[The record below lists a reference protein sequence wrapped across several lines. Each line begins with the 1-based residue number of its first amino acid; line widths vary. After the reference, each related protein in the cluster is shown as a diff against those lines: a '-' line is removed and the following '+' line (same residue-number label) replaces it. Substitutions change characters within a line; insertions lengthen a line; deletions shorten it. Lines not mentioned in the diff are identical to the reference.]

1 MNSCIYNGEVT
12 HKRFKPVKHFLKY
25 KTFSLL
31 IDLDEIN
38 ELDRSISIFSHNKFN
53 IFSFYDKDHGERDGS
68 DLKEW
73 VLKNVSKFNIKGGI
87 NKVKILCYPRIFG
100 YVFNPLSIFFIY
112 NKIGEPIAI
121 FYEVKNTFGE
131 QHTYIFEIKHPN
143 TQIKNDCKKKFFVS
157 PFMDL
162 QSEYFFKVLLPNEK
176 LSVIID
182 QRDKEGKLLFAS
194 QDGNRH
200 DLTLK
205 NLLIC
210 YLKHPLMSFKVISAI
225 HFEALKLWIKGVK
238 LIKKNIKIK
247 NNTTFEN

>member
-1 MNSCIYNGEVT
+1 MKKITIVAIPLLLSFT
-12 HKRFKPVKHFLKY
+12 PFTAFS
-25 KTFSLL
+25 KTA
-31 IDLDEIN
+31 
-38 ELDRSISIFSHNKFN
+38 
-53 IFSFYDKDHGERDGS
+53 SFQAS
-68 DLKEW
+68 
-73 VLKNVSKFNIKGGI
+73 V
-87 NKVKILCYPRIFG
+87 
-100 YVFNPLSIFFIY
+100 
-112 NKIGEPIAI
+112 
-121 FYEVKNTFGE
+121 EVKNTFGE
-131 QHTYIFEIKHPN
+131 QHTYIFEIKHTN

-205 NLLIC
+205 NLLLC

-225 HFEALKLWIKGVK
+225 HFEALKCISHMSAHDEL
-238 LIKKNIKIK
+238 NI
-247 NNTTFEN
+247 